1 MSSTNYWAKA
11 PLRLGLAGGGTDVS
25 PYCDLFGGAV
35 TNAAINIYATAC
47 ITPIEGNHITFHSVN
62 KKLTESWKIGEPIDL
77 NGRLRLLKATYD
89 YLLKKYRFDEQPLN
103 VVLNSEVSV
112 GSGLGS
118 SSTCT
123 VALVS
128 VFSYFFNLGLSKD
141 EMATMAFDIE
151 RNVLK
156 IVGGKQDQY
165 SAAFG
170 GINFMEFREDG
181 HVSLEPVQLTESS
194 LHQLEECLLL
204 YSTNNSRISSEIIE
218 EQIRNVKE
226 EKCQPLRAMH
236 QLKALAHEMR
246 DSLESGDVDSVGRIL
261 KDGWMAKKEMASG
274 ISNEMIQNII
284 ELAMK
289 SGAVGGKVSGA
300 GGGGFM
306 FFFCPKDAR
315 QSLIESLNKLG
326 GNVVPFQFESE
337 GVRSWKQIME

>member
-25 PYCDLFGGAV
+25 PYCDLFGGVV

-47 ITPIEGNHITFHSVN
+47 ISLGKKNHIVFNSIN
-62 KKLTESWKIGEPIDL
+62 EKLTESWKMGEPIDPS
-77 NGRLRLLKATYD
+77 GQLRLLKATYV
-89 YLLKKYRFDEQPLN
+89 YLLNKYEFDEQPIE

-123 VALVS
+123 VVLVS
-128 VFSYFFNLGLSKD
+128 VFNQFFDLGMPKD
-141 EMATMAFDIE
+141 EIASSAFLIE
-151 RNVLK
+151 RGLLN

-165 SAAFG
+165 SAVFG
-170 GINFMEFREDG
+170 GINLMEFHKDG
-181 HVSLEPVQLTESS
+181 TVSVEPLQLTESS
-194 LHQLEECLLL
+194 LHQLEERLIL

-226 EKCQPLRAMH
+226 EKCQPIRAMH
-236 QLKALAHEMR
+236 QLKAFAYEIKE
-246 DSLESGDVDSVGRIL
+246 SLESGDVDKVGDIL
-261 KDGWMAKKEMASG
+261 RESWIAKKEMASG

-284 ELAMK
+284 ELAMD
-289 SGAVGGKVSGA
+289 SGAIGGKVSGA

-306 FFFCPKDAR
+306 FFYCPESAKQA
-315 QSLIESLNKLG
+315 LIESLNKLG
-326 GNVVPFQFESE
+326 GSVVSFQFESE
-337 GVRSWKQIME
+337 GVQTWKQIRE